1 MPWWGAMFPSSAL
14 KVPSSACVES
24 PWRSNVAPTGGREIR
39 ISSVRRPGESVRGH
53 GDAFAAN
60 DASDDPSLN
69 VGTQGADHVLR
80 ILLRRDEGEAHS
92 HVEGLVHFAAL
103 DSAELGEGA
112 EDRGRLER
120 IGDPKLHVGLEAD
133 QVPHAPSRDV
143 RHPVDGRAAQGAGPR
158 PDADDGVYVGGDA
171 VSPDRVQ
178 LSHLLPAEDL
188 RGDAVGAQG

>member
-1 MPWWGAMFPSSAL
+1 MPWWGAMFPLSAL

-39 ISSVRRPGESVRGH
+39 ISSVRRPGESEGGH

-92 HVEGLVHFAAL
+92 HVKVWYISLLSIPPSWARARRIEGGSSGSEIRNSTLDLRRTRFRTPPPVMCAIPCTAARRK
-103 DSAELGEGA
+103 A
-112 EDRGRLER
+112 RR
-120 IGDPKLHVGLEAD
+120 IG
-133 QVPHAPSRDV
+133 RT
-143 RHPVDGRAAQGAGPR
+143 
-158 PDADDGVYVGGDA
+158 
-171 VSPDRVQ
+171 
-178 LSHLLPAEDL
+178 
-188 RGDAVGAQG
+188 